1 MPKLK
6 NKDRV
11 LVTLKDSSGQIIEKK
26 IVAMPLLKVAEKL
39 GLDSNLDKGDKIIIE
54 SEEL

>member
-39 GLDSNLDKGDKIIIE
+39 GLASNLDKGDKIIIE